1 MSSERLVIFRKQI
14 YFSYLLEIMKQLEI
28 MKVAG
33 DTLGALTKKSGG
45 VSAIL
50 NKQIIIETKK
60 LNQNVLCSSMLLRL
74 L

>member
-1 MSSERLVIFRKQI
+1 
-14 YFSYLLEIMKQLEI
+14 MKQLEI

-50 NKQIIIETKK
+50 NKQIIIETKQS
-60 LNQNVLCSSMLLRL
+60 NQNVQCSSMLLRL
-74 L
+74 P

>member
-1 MSSERLVIFRKQI
+1 
-14 YFSYLLEIMKQLEI
+14 

-50 NKQIIIETKK
+50 NKQNNNRNKKKIKSECTMFFNALETS
-60 LNQNVLCSSMLLRL
+60 LNVTFTNVHFLLVFRTQVCIL
-74 L
+74 